1 MAGAALVALG
11 GWKGGSTAAPSVDP
25 HSTGVPSSGGNSVVY
40 AVAGG
45 ATKPVELEPVTAP
58 VVTPV
63 VTTNPN
69 ATPGYTPRPV
79 ASDLIGMAQVKGG
92 GYVPTKTLEVTP
104 YVVQSGGGALTPV
117 STVVTLA
124 PQTPTGIKTGQK
136 LYVI

>member
-11 GWKGGSTAAPSVDP
+11 GWKGGSTADPSVAP
-25 HSTGVPSSGGNSVVY
+25 HSTGVPSSGSNSVVY

-45 ATKPVELEPVTAP
+45 SAQPVELEPVAAP

-79 ASDLIGMAQVKGG
+79 ASDIISMTQVSGG
-92 GYVPTKTLEVTP
+92 GYIPTKTLETTP

-124 PQTPTGIKTGQK
+124 PQTPTGIKPGK